1 MVKVFILAIAIA
13 FICMV
18 VRHVKPEYS
27 LLCQLCGVVLLV
39 VYVLSFTES
48 VISSLRELISQ
59 SGIDSSFLEILL
71 KALLLSILTDIASS
85 LCRDSGNNTLAN
97 TVELAG
103 KTVIVILALPILKKL
118 AEAAIGFI
126 K

>member
-1 MVKVFILAIAIA
+1 MMKVFILAIVIA

-18 VRHVKPEYS
+18 LKHVKPEYA
-27 LLCQLCGVVLLV
+27 LLCQLCGVVVLVFYLLSSIENV
-39 VYVLSFTES
+39 V
-48 VISSLRELISQ
+48 SSLRDLISQ

-71 KALLLSILTDIASS
+71 KALCFSVLTDIASS

-97 TVELAG
+97 TVDLAG
-103 KTVIVILALPILKKL
+103 KTVIVILALPILRKL

>member
-1 MVKVFILAIAIA
+1 MIKVFFLAIIIA
-13 FICMV
+13 FICMII
-18 VRHVKPEYS
+18 RNVKPEYS
-27 LLCQLCGVVLLV
+27 LLCQLCGVILLII
-39 VYVLSFTES
+39 YILSFTES

-59 SGIDSSFLEILL
+59 GGIDSSFLEILI
-71 KALLLSILTDIASS
+71 KALLLSVLTDIASS

>member
-1 MVKVFILAIAIA
+1 MMKIFILAIVIA

-18 VRHVKPEYS
+18 LRHIKPEYS
-27 LLCQLCGVVLLV
+27 LLCQLCGVVVLV
-39 VYVLSFTES
+39 LYVLSFMES
-48 VISSLRELISQ
+48 IMSSLRELIFQ

-71 KALLLSILTDIASS
+71 KALFLSVLTDIASS
-85 LCRDSGNNTLAN
+85 LCRDSGNNTLAS

-103 KTVIVILALPILKKL
+103 KTVIVILALPILIKL